1 MKTEEDISEESLF
14 NVKEV
19 VDLFPDL
26 SDVVVCLLDVST
38 TPNAVPPPKSEAEAK
53 SPPPPCGMLAPPS
66 PSSSEVYAYLASG
79 PELRRRILSL

>member
-38 TPNAVPPPKSEAEAK
+38 TTPNAVPPPKSEAEAK
-53 SPPPPCGMLAPPS
+53 SPPS